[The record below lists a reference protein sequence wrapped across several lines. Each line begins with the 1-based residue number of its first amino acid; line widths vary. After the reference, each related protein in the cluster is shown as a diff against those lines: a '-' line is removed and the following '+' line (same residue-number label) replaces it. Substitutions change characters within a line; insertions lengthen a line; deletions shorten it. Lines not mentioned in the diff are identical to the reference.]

1 MIAHPALKKRLYQ
14 SMAVLGILLTTLVAI
29 GSTVYCLTHGIYDI
43 FPFLYFM
50 PLIIFVYFYPQRG
63 VLFSLFISTVYLL
76 LVYSFSNFDP
86 SLLAVSTAWFV
97 IFVTIGVV
105 TSSFAEELRAEEK
118 KYRRIFENSQAG
130 IFTFD
135 LVTLRIGE
143 INAKCARMLKY
154 ETDELTGRDISRILP
169 GSAGRDSFIE
179 KIRENMLS
187 GDVELLFQTRDGE
200 VRQFLVSA
208 SLGEGSA
215 VICSAIDITDR
226 RLAEKVIQKAR
237 YDLEQRVTERTEE
250 LLKANSILKAEIQ
263 ERKRFENAIQLANRK
278 LSTLSA
284 ITRHDILN
292 QITAIVM
299 YLSLAEDTITDPGA
313 IEYLRKTGYIIQLI
327 QKQIRFTRD
336 YQTIGARPPRWQSL
350 HEVVWRAI
358 QNIDPGRVRVEKD
371 LGIAE
376 IYSDYLFAKVFVN
389 LVDNSLRHGGN
400 VTVCR
405 FLFQET
411 GSGAEIVYEDNG
423 IGIPAG
429 AKEKIFR
436 REYYRNSGYGLFLAQ
451 EILSITGMTIRE
463 SGEPEKGA
471 RFVIHVPKEV
481 YRLAKD
487 GDDG

>member
-208 SLGEGSA
+208 SLGEGGA

-250 LLKANSILKAEIQ
+250 LLKANSILKSEIQ

-292 QITAIVM
+292 QLTVLYGFLELSGPDVAGTRLEEYVKKEKKAAEAIRRMISFTKDYEEIGQQRPGWHRVEAIIRQLAKTANLPGVALDLRLGDLEL
-299 YLSLAEDTITDPGA
+299 YADPLLERVFNNLLDNAFRHGEHVKTITVGA
-313 IEYLRKTGYIIQLI
+313 GTAPTGLV
-327 QKQIRFTRD
+327 IRWEDDGTGVPD
-336 YQTIGARPPRWQSL
+336 A
-350 HEVVWRAI
+350 
-358 QNIDPGRVRVEKD
+358 EKERIFER
-371 LGIAE
+371 G
-376 IYSDYLFAKVFVN
+376 YGKN
-389 LVDNSLRHGGN
+389 
-400 VTVCR
+400 
-405 FLFQET
+405 T
-411 GSGAEIVYEDNG
+411 GL
-423 IGIPAG
+423 
-429 AKEKIFR
+429 
-436 REYYRNSGYGLFLAQ
+436 GLFLAR
-451 EILSITGMTIRE
+451 EILSLTGITIRE
-463 SGEPEKGA
+463 TGTFGTGA
-471 RFVIHVPKEV
+471 RFEIMVPAGAFR
-481 YRLAKD
+481 YPAA
-487 GDDG
+487 G

>member
-1 MIAHPALKKRLYQ
+1 MISPPVLKNRLYQ
-14 SMAVLGILLTTLVAI
+14 PMGVLAILLTTLVAI

-50 PLIIFVYFYPQRG
+50 PLILFVYLYPQRG
-63 VLFSLFISTVYLL
+63 VVFSLFISTVYLL

-105 TSSFAEELRAEEK
+105 TSSFAEDLRAEEK
-118 KYRRIFENSQAG
+118 KYRGIFENSQAG

-143 INAKCARMLKY
+143 INGKCARMLKY
-154 ETDELTGRDISRILP
+154 ETDELAGRDISRILP

-208 SLGEGSA
+208 APGDGKV

-237 YDLEQRVTERTEE
+237 YDLEQRVSERTEE

-313 IEYLRKTGYIIQLI
+313 IEYLRKIEYIIQLI

-350 HEVVWRAI
+350 NKAVGRATLD
-358 QNIDPGRVRVEKD
+358 IDPGSVRVEKE
-371 LGIAE
+371 LGNAE
-376 IYSDYLFAKVFVN
+376 IYSDYLFDRVFVN
-389 LVDNSLRHGGN
+389 LLDNSLHHGGN

-405 FLFQET
+405 FSFQET
-411 GSGAEIVYEDNG
+411 DSGAEIVYEDNG

-436 REYYRNSGYGLFLAQ
+436 REYYRTTGYGLFLAQ
-451 EILSITGMTIRE
+451 EILSITGMTITE
-463 SGEPEKGA
+463 NGEPEKGA
-471 RFVIHVPKEV
+471 RFVIQVPKEV
-481 YRLAKD
+481 YRFVKD
-487 GDDG
+487 GDEV